1 MKNEI
6 EYKGMTIIEG
16 TNGLF
21 TAYPSKYSAFTAKYF
36 KTLSGAKKYLDSKA
50 K

>member
-6 EYKGMTIIEG
+6 EYKGMQIIEG
-16 TNGLF
+16 TNGFF
-21 TAYPSKYSAFTAKYF
+21 TAYPSKYSAFTAKDYR
-36 KTLSGAKKYLDSKA
+36 TLKAAQKYLDKFA